1 MGGCPM
7 SACDAD
13 LETVHSAIPKL
24 VSDMKAGRL
33 ERRAFLRLSTLL
45 GLSASAA
52 YALAGLPE
60 PIAQAEAATAG
71 GTVRFS
77 MRVVKISDPATFS
90 WVYDS
95 NIVRQVCDYLTRTG
109 VDNVTRPWLL
119 QKWQASDDLKTW
131 TLHLKKGIKWSN
143 GDELVAD
150 HVIWNL
156 TRWMDEKT
164 GSSIL
169 GLFKSFM
176 LTEFDTGQK
185 DANGKAKLATR
196 LWADNAIEKVDDYT
210 IRLNGQAP
218 QLAIPENL
226 FHYPA
231 LILHPKDNGAF
242 GIGSIGTGAFTLTE
256 FELGRRAVVKRRDG
270 YWGRPAAVDQVVFV
284 DNGDDPAAQVAAL
297 ASGQVDGMYEA
308 STTQYGE
315 LQKIPNVVIHQ
326 VATAQTGVAR
336 MHQDSDLFKDARIRK
351 AMRLAVNQPEVLR
364 IAYLGLGLPAEH
376 HHVAPV
382 HPEYY
387 KLPFMKQNIAEAK
400 KLLAEAGKPNGFA
413 CTIYCKKDPDWE
425 SIAVQAMANMWKE
438 IGVEVAINVLPS
450 AQYWDHWEDFDFA
463 FTAWTHRPLGIMVLD
478 LAYRTGVPW
487 NESHYSNSRLDNL
500 LNDADA
506 TLDVAM
512 RRTIMRKI
520 EALMQEDG
528 PIAQP
533 LWRNVFTGM
542 NKRVKGFRMH
552 PTSYVFCEEWRV

>member
-1 MGGCPM
+1 M
-7 SACDAD
+7 SARDAD
-13 LETVHSAIPKL
+13 LERIHSGLPRL
-24 VSDMKAGRL
+24 VAEMKAGRL
-33 ERRAFLRLSTLL
+33 ERRGFLRLSTLL

-60 PIAQAEAATAG
+60 PIAPAEAATTG

-109 VDNVTRPWLL
+109 PDNITRPWLL
-119 QKWQASDDLKTW
+119 QKWQASGDLKTW
-131 TLHLKKGIKWSN
+131 TLLLKKGIKWSN

-150 HVIWNL
+150 HVVWNL
-156 TRWMDEKT
+156 NRWMDERT

-169 GLFKSFM
+169 GLFKSFL
-176 LTEFDTGQK
+176 LTDYDTGQK
-185 DANGKAKLATR
+185 DAGGKPVMATKL
-196 LWADNAIEKVDDYT
+196 WSDNAIEKVDDYT

-231 LILHPKDNGAF
+231 LILHPKDNGVF
-242 GIGSIGTGAFTLTE
+242 DIGSLGTGAFTLTE

-270 YWGRPAAVDQVVFV
+270 YWGHPAYLDSVEFV
-284 DNGDDPAAQVAAL
+284 DNGDDPAAQIAAL
-297 ASGQVDGMYEA
+297 ASGQVDGLYEA

-315 LQKIPNVVIHQ
+315 LQKIPNVLIHH

-336 MHQDSDLFKDARIRK
+336 MHQDSDLFKDPKVRK

-387 KLPFMKQNIAEAK
+387 KLPFMSQNVAEAK
-400 KLLAEAGKPNGFA
+400 KLLAEAGKPNGFS

-425 SIAVQAMANMWKE
+425 SIAVQAMGNMWKQ
-438 IGVEVAINVLPS
+438 IGVDVKINVLPS
-450 AQYWDHWEDFDFA
+450 AQYWDHWEDFTFA

-487 NESHYSNSRLDNL
+487 NESHYSNPKLDRLLDK
-500 LNDADA
+500 ADA
-506 TLDVAM
+506 TLDVPK
-512 RRTIMRKI
+512 RRLVMKDI
-520 EALMQEDG
+520 EMLMQQDG

-542 NKRVKGFRMH
+542 NKRVKGFKMH
-552 PTSYVFCEEWRV
+552 PTSYVFCEEWYV

>member
-1 MGGCPM
+1 M

-131 TLHLKKGIKWSN
+131 TLHLKRGIKWSN